1 MLLALLATGY
11 GRIDPEGAAL
21 LGDAVGFGVSAL
33 GRAAPRPASMFA
45 ASPSPFVVILD
56 DLHELRSPDCHDVLE
71 VVLSRIPSGSQVVTS
86 SRHEQPHLRRLRGR
100 GDALELVAADLA
112 LDAQGAQQIFAELE
126 ISLTSEAA
134 TEVTERTEGW
144 PVGLYLAAVIAK
156 ENDGQLAAVTGDDRY
171 VTDYLYRESLVQL
184 PADVQ
189 RFLRRTAVLDQLHGP
204 LCDAILETT
213 GASAQLRQLEA
224 SSLFVIPLDRRRD
237 WYRYHAL
244 FREFL
249 RGELR
254 RAEPDII
261 AKLHL
266 RAADWYE
273 SNAMPALALE
283 HLLSTPERQRSAQLA
298 AELALSTYNAGRMS
312 TLQRWLNVL
321 GDDAVEA
328 YPPRGVGGLGE
339 CVDGRHYRSRT
350 LGRTCRH
357 RVVQRSAARR
367 NRVLRV
373 RPSHAARSPLC
384 ERSRDHAG
392 RRIVRGRAGT
402 VVESVA
408 RHRALGARCQIR
420 RDEATLASRLKS
432 RPTQPGDD
440 VLPDKAIEKQEREWQ
455 DKTMYLRGS
464 LAALKAEAASERR
477 LLESYIT
484 KAR

>member
-86 SRHEQPHLRRLRGR
+86 SRHEQPHLPRLRGR

-328 YPPRGVGGLGE
+328 YPPLAVLAGWVSALTGDTIGAE
-339 CVDGRHYRSRT
+339 HW
-350 LGRTCRH
+350 
-357 RVVQRSAARR
+357 AARVDTASFNGVPR
-367 NRVLRV
+367 DGTASFESARAMLHGVLCANGPETMLADASFAV
-373 RPSHAARSPLC
+373 AQEPSWSPW
-384 ERSRDHAG
+384 RDTALW
-392 RRIVRGRAGT
+392 
-402 VVESVA
+402 E
-408 RHRALGARCQIR
+408 LGARS
-420 RDEATLASRLKS
+420 DATRQLSQA
-432 RPTQPGDD
+432 G
-440 VLPDKAIEKQEREWQ
+440 
-455 DKTMYLRGS
+455 
-464 LAALKAEAASERR
+464 
-477 LLESYIT
+477 
-484 KAR
+484 